1 MQWMSRAL
9 FVFAFFFAA
18 GCGQPVVTAVEDARP
33 VPFESPYFTVS
44 VSGAGPDV
52 ILMPGLASSAAVW
65 DDTVAALNDRYR
77 FHVVQVSGFAGAPA
91 RGNADNLD
99 ILDDLAAGLASYSR
113 SLDQAPA
120 IVGHSLGGIVT
131 LKAALDPDSK
141 LDRIVIVDV
150 LPFFS
155 VLMDDQATSDS
166 IAPVAA
172 IMKAGLLAQSEDVF
186 AVRQAEALGALVKG
200 EDDLQKALTWSIES
214 DRAVMAQA
222 MSEVLVTDLRADI
235 AAINIPTTVIY
246 ARDDEIPN
254 MSAIDAFY
262 EDLYAPLENGVVV
275 PIDGA
280 LHFIMLDQPATFTSA
295 LEQALQQ

>member
-1 MQWMSRAL
+1 MQWLLRAICM
-9 FVFAFFFAA
+9 FAFLFAS
-18 GCGQPVVTAVEDARP
+18 GCGEPVVTDVEDAHP
-33 VPFESPYFTVS
+33 TSFDSPYFTVS

-65 DDTVAALNDRYR
+65 DETVAALNDRYR
-77 FHVVQVSGFAGAPA
+77 FHVVQVGGFAGAPA
-91 RGNADNLD
+91 RGNDDNSD
-99 ILDDLAAGLASYSR
+99 VLDDLAAGLASYTR
-113 SLDQAPA
+113 GLDQAPA
-120 IVGHSLGGIVT
+120 VVGHSLGGVVT
-131 LKAALDPDSK
+131 LKAALDPESK

-186 AVRQAEALGALVKG
+186 AVRQAEALRALVKG
-200 EDDLQKALTWSIES
+200 EDNLQKTLTWSVDS

-222 MSEVLVTDLRADI
+222 MSEVLTTDLRADI
-235 AAINIPTTVIY
+235 AAINIPTTIIY

-262 EDLYAPLENGVVV
+262 EDLYAPLKNGVVV

-280 LHFIMLDQPATFTSA
+280 LHFIMLDQPAAFAVA
-295 LEQALQQ
+295 LEEALQR